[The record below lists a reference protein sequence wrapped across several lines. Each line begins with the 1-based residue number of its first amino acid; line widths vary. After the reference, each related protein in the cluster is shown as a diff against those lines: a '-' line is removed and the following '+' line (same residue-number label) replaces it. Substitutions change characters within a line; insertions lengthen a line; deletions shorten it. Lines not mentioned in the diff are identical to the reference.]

1 MIPNRLY
8 LIYNFQQVYDL
19 SQWHWHF
26 IRAFRLLVK
35 RPIVFLMFYYYYF
48 YDKVFSVCVFFLE
61 NGGEKSILNVK
72 FLQKLYSSSVCHF
85 LDFRLI
91 FFRLKH
97 AKYKISKDPLY
108 IFYFLIIDF
117 GIRYFML
124 WCTKS

>member
-35 RPIVFLMFYYYYF
+35 RHIVFLMFYYYYF
-48 YDKVFSVCVFFLE
+48 YDKVFSVCFFWKTE
-61 NGGEKSILNVK
+61 EKNQYFENVK
-72 FLQKLYSSSVCHF
+72 FLQKLYSSSVFHF